1 MTAYQSVEFN
11 RNAFHT
17 TLLGLEYTESGKQRA
32 DIFSR
37 SCVES
42 FQDSD
47 WTRFGYRFTQVF
59 EDAVLQETA
68 VLEGVPYDDLARLR
82 HRPTQAMRR
91 LGDAVDNRTD
101 LSFVERLNLAS
112 ALTSVTRLDLA
123 DTVLN
128 EATQLARSNRERF
141 EAAWLA
147 FILANRREGGA
158 SSAAA
163 FATMRDAIGSGDVPT
178 GRALDA
184 CTQAVVWYL
193 KRKDVTEDDFT
204 WSVKV
209 GNALAG
215 RAEMHDASTVSA
227 WYRGLAMLPAA
238 RGMPDKTR
246 SYMESAWAAAEKSVK
261 RSPQAYELNL
271 IKTYYESS
279 LKEHTYVTKD
289 FDAAVAAG
297 QALIDLDPAWS
308 ISYGE
313 LAEVHLRFG
322 HLRQA
327 AELYD
332 RAVASGPP
340 YVGHHLLQAA
350 TCWEKAD
357 RPQAALTRY
366 EHLAALV
373 PKNAEVLT
381 QGLDCARRLSH
392 PSLGVFTRALERL
405 DGVRTTP

>member
-1 MTAYQSVEFN
+1 MTAHQPADFN

-17 TLLGLEYTESGKQRA
+17 TLLGLEYTESGQQPA

-37 SCVES
+37 ACVES
-42 FQDSD
+42 FQSSD

-68 VLEGVPYDDLARLR
+68 ILEGVPYDDLAGLR

-91 LGDAVDNRTD
+91 LGDALDNRMD

-123 DTVLN
+123 DTVLT
-128 EATQLARSNRERF
+128 EAMPLARSNRERF

-147 FILANRREGGA
+147 FILANRRDDGA
-158 SSAAA
+158 RSAAA
-163 FATMRDAIGSGDVPT
+163 FAAMREAIGSGDVPT

-193 KRKDVTEDDFT
+193 KRKDVTEDDFA

-215 RAEMHDASTVSA
+215 RAGIRDASTVSA

-238 RGMPDKTR
+238 RGMSGKTR
-246 SYMESAWAAAEKSVK
+246 SYMESARVAAEESVK
-261 RSPQAYELNL
+261 RSSQAYELNL
-271 IKTYYESS
+271 IKTYHESS
-279 LKEHTYVTKD
+279 LKEHMYVTKD
-289 FDAAVAAG
+289 VDAAIAAG
-297 QALIDLDPAWS
+297 QALIELDPAWS

-313 LAEVHLRFG
+313 LAEAHLRFG
-322 HLRQA
+322 HPRQA

-332 RAVASGPP
+332 KAVASGPP

-357 RPQAALTRY
+357 TPQAALTRY
-366 EHLAALV
+366 EYLAALT

-381 QGLDCARRLSH
+381 RGLDCARRLSH
-392 PSLGVFTRALERL
+392 SSLDTFTQALERL
-405 DGVRTTP
+405 DGIRTTP